1 MKYDFHKH
9 VGIENLTNENKLF
22 DLMVDVL
29 FYTKAK
35 VNLHALKKKERYF
48 LCPMWLLETDANGK
62 LKTCIISC
70 YSREEKELRLSKSK
84 MVQVIKKALKNYT
97 RAKADKIEN

>member
-62 LKTCIISC
+62 LKTFIISC
-70 YSREEKELRLSKSK
+70 YSREEKELKLSKSK

>member
-22 DLMVDVL
+22 DRMVDVL

-48 LCPMWLLETDANGK
+48 LCPMWILKTDANGK
-62 LKTCIISC
+62 LKTFIISC
-70 YSREEKELRLSKSK
+70 YSREEKELKLSKAQ
-84 MVQVIKKALKNYT
+84 MIQVIKKAFKNYT